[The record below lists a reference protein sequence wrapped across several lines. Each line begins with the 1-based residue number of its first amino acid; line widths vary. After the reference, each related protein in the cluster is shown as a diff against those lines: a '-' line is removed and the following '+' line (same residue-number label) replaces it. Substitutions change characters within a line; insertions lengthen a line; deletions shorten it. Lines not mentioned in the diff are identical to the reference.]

1 MHRATASLALAAI
14 ALAPPALADDTPN
27 PFEYANQ
34 FKSSTIGP
42 NRSPP
47 TGDLKVLV
55 IPVSF
60 GTDPGYAEFLPF
72 FDPAPSAGYTFS
84 NFYRRQSA
92 GRLNMETVVADVVTF
107 DGCPSTTVPDC
118 AFSVETI
125 FEAAPIF
132 EEIFRRVRDEQGIRL
147 ADFDRSG
154 QDGVPDGWADGIIVL
169 MGEWQR
175 AIAPPLYAALDI
187 IDEGVQVG
195 SIAISDLSRETVL
208 HEFGHN
214 LGAADQYLW
223 SFPLS
228 LMGTCDDCSMD
239 VHSRVKLGW
248 AHVVDVPAGE
258 ALSAFLQPA
267 LDGGSVYRLGAPPE
281 YWLVENRAP
290 YRVGTKL
297 VDEQTGGLVVVH
309 VDESLNSPVLGQA
322 QYPTWHPMIR
332 VVNVAQD
339 PKRRIFAPGDAFEPA
354 AADHAKRS
362 ADNRWLDSAYYD
374 GRRSGVA
381 VTGLAV
387 TADRCGLPLAIRANL
402 AGPGAVDAERIRRA
416 EPDPSA
422 TSGPCS
428 NAPTFSGDCSGAG
441 PSPPWP
447 LAAALALWVLFA
459 RRRRAIRY
467 IDAR

>member
-1 MHRATASLALAAI
+1 MIRAAAALALALP
-14 ALAPPALADDTPN
+14 ALCAPAALADDTPN

-34 FKSSTIGP
+34 FKSDTIGP

-60 GTDPGYAEFLPF
+60 GTDPGYAEFLRF

-132 EEIFRRVRDEQGIRL
+132 EEIFRRVREEQGIRL
-147 ADFDRSG
+147 SDFDRSG
-154 QDGVPDGWADGIIVL
+154 QDGSPDGWADGVIVL

-187 IDEGVQVG
+187 IDDGVQVG
-195 SIAISDLSRETVL
+195 SISISDLDRETVL

-248 AHVVDVPAGE
+248 ADVVDVPEGE
-258 ALSAFLQPA
+258 ALSALMKPA
-267 LDGGSVYRLGAPPE
+267 LDGGKVYRLGAPPE
-281 YWLVENRAP
+281 YWLVENRQP
-290 YRVGTKL
+290 YRVGAKV
-297 VDEQTGGLVVVH
+297 VDEQTGGVVVVH
-309 VDESLNSPVLGQA
+309 VDERVNSPVLGQA

-332 VVNVAQD
+332 VVNVAQA
-339 PKRRIFAPGDAFEPA
+339 PARRVFVPGDAFEPT
-354 AADHAKRS
+354 ADDHEKRS

-374 GRRSGVA
+374 GKRSGVA
-381 VTGLAV
+381 ATDLAV
-387 TADRCGLPLAIRANL
+387 VSDPCGEPLGIRANL
-402 AGPGAVDAERIRRA
+402 AGPGAADIARVQRS
-416 EPDPSA
+416 EPNPPV
-422 TSGPCS
+422 TSGPCAS
-428 NAPTFSGDCSGAG
+428 GLAFGGDCSGAD
-441 PSPPWP
+441 PSSPWP
-447 LAAALALWVLFA
+447 LALVIAALGLLVS
-459 RRRRAIRY
+459 RRRPA
-467 IDAR
+467 